1 MKLKQWQNDE
11 LQVAIQTLITN
22 KFHNTTLVQSIIFIL
37 PVLTLFLK
45 GSHKAAKRPFMQLS

>member
-37 PVLTLFLK
+37 PVLTLLLK